1 MKFFVCSDI
10 HSYYTPWMK
19 ALDAAGF
26 NEHEIDHKIILCG
39 DLFDRGGESWECY
52 KFVKRMLENDKI
64 IYVKG
69 NHEQLLL
76 DCCER
81 GYPKSHDYSNG
92 TVHTIWDL
100 GASNP
105 VDPYD
110 FEECAKLTKARI
122 DRLLKNSVNYY
133 ETEHYIFV
141 HSWIPVI
148 SKDGLPAHYTKNRSF
163 EYDPNWREASRE
175 DWGAATW
182 GNPFDMAEKG
192 LNQTG
197 KIITFGHWH
206 CSTGW
211 ANVEGLSEF
220 GADAKFD
227 PYYGDGIIG
236 IDACTARNGKCNV
249 IVLEDELLEVGNGN
263 N

>member
-19 ALDAAGF
+19 ALDEAGF
-26 NEHEIDHKIILCG
+26 NEHEPDHKIILCG
-39 DLFDRGGESWECY
+39 DLLDRGGESWECY

-64 IYVKG
+64 IYIKG
-69 NHEQLLL
+69 NHEKLLL

-92 TVHTIWDL
+92 TARTIWDL
-100 GASNP
+100 GVSNP

-122 DRLLKNSVNYY
+122 DGLLKNSVNYC

-148 SKDGLPAHYTKNRSF
+148 SRDGLPAHYTKNRSF
-163 EYDPNWREASRE
+163 EYNPDWREASQK
-175 DWGAATW
+175 DWDAATW

-197 KIITFGHWH
+197 KVICFGHW
-206 CSTGW
+206 SVEYKW
-211 ANVEGLSEF
+211 ALDEHRIQFNENPKHDIYCGN
-220 GADAKFD
+220 G
-227 PYYGDGIIG
+227 YIG
-236 IDACTARNGKCNV
+236 IDATTVYSGKVN
-249 IVLEDELLEVGNGN
+249 ILVLEDDFSDDTSEK
-263 N
+263 